1 MIFIL
6 LLLGLHLWLCGW
18 VQAAKVC
25 ILLLAVFTIAL
36 QLKRFVSWFSLILY
50 ITYVHI
56 VATVAWSL
64 MLVSHAFMM
73 QHGCHISCSGFAHH
87 FMWNSL
93 ALVHV
98 FSLMSNCQVSEA
110 IQARQRTYYPH
121 IITLYIIWWSY
132 AFARSFCPSGKRI
145 LWRLGDYKP
154 NPKYKLTKTSVF

>member
-36 QLKRFVSWFSLILY
+36 QLKRRFVSWFFVDPLHYTRTCSCM
-50 ITYVHI
+50 I
-56 VATVAWSL
+56 VD
-64 MLVSHAFMM
+64 
-73 QHGCHISCSGFAHH
+73 CHISCFCFAHH

-98 FSLMSNCQVSEA
+98 FPLTSNCQVSEA